1 MKIWSH
7 SSIFAEAGWIWQ
19 PFLGQLPVSQN
30 KLTLIPDS
38 SVQVFPGSSLLSQF
52 LHHII
57 EGNPSQKER
66 FTALKSTGLK
76 MLNSRRFDLNHG
88 RVSLKNCPK
97 ILNVNVRKNTAERI
111 NYILD
116 SSNFTQMSNVHYK
129 FQIAKESCHMLVSE
143 ELQCTYDRNELKWK
157 NSWYSVRDFFLCVP
171 ETIFAKF
178 WQVIEI
184 NKLRSGQ
191 M

>member
-1 MKIWSH
+1 M
-7 SSIFAEAGWIWQ
+7 SIYCNTSENLEPFIHFAEAGWIWQ
-19 PFLGQLPVSQN
+19 PFLGQLTVSQN
-30 KLTLIPDS
+30 KLTLSPDS

-129 FQIAKESCHMLVSE
+129 FQIVKESCHMLVSYNAPM
-143 ELQCTYDRNELKWK
+143 TRK
-157 NSWYSVRDFFLCVP
+157 S
-171 ETIFAKF
+171 
-178 WQVIEI
+178 
-184 NKLRSGQ
+184 
-191 M
+191 